1 MTRICGVVGYTAVW
15 SGGLEE
21 GKSMKFTAV
30 HAAAPSIQRPPI
42 FTPNLIRKEEDS
54 QKGDVVL
61 SSSNRLQNA
70 LCRCFKTYYKPV
82 NCTTFFS
89 VFLNLRTILSKPN
102 CLEGLNL
109 TFFNPGGEDGRSS

>member
-1 MTRICGVVGYTAVW
+1 MCYLCCICGLGLVTRICGVVGYTAVW

-42 FTPNLIRKEEDS
+42 FTPNLIRMEEDS

-61 SSSNRLQNA
+61 NSSNNFRTPCADA
-70 LCRCFKTYYKPV
+70 LK
-82 NCTTFFS
+82 
-89 VFLNLRTILSKPN
+89 LTISL
-102 CLEGLNL
+102 
-109 TFFNPGGEDGRSS
+109 